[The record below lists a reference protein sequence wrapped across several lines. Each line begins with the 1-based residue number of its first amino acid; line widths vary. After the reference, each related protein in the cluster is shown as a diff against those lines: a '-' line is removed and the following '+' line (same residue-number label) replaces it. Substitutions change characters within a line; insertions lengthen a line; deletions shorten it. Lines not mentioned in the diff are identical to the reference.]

1 MGYQMTLSQELDM
14 AQAWASTFPNTPNA
28 ATEFIDYLNSIP
40 IPPGGLSEEIIIIT
54 HPKN

>member
-40 IPPGGLSEEIIIIT
+40 PSGSSEEIIIIT

>member
-40 IPPGGLSEEIIIIT
+40 IPPGGSSEEIIIIT
-54 HPKN
+54 HPKK